1 MESIKHAY
9 YSNIRA
15 YLGDNYRESDEYI
28 ISLYMD
34 THALYVA
41 LKEQLKNEDIII
53 KDTDEHGQIRY
64 KKNPLIKEV
73 LKYSNLLVSL
83 LNSLGMTPNK
93 R

>member
-41 LKEQLKNEDIII
+41 LKEQLKN
-53 KDTDEHGQIRY
+53 
-64 KKNPLIKEV
+64 N
-73 LKYSNLLVSL
+73 
-83 LNSLGMTPNK
+83 GMFPW
-93 R
+93 

>member
-1 MESIKHAY
+1 MESIKHVH
-9 YSNIRA
+9 YSDIKV

-28 ISLYMD
+28 ISLYID

-41 LKEQLKNEDIII
+41 MKEQLKKEDIII
-53 KDTDEHGQIRY
+53 KETDVNGHITY

-83 LNSLGMTPNK
+83 LNSLGMTPIK